1 VRSHSLE
8 PTSAPLRLAVIVALG
23 AAALTACDPA
33 GAQRA
38 DEPTHAFR
46 TTVPELS
53 TIPAPCPTSSTSGS
67 VEVRLFHAPGGGCVR
82 QDLLREFRCTSQ
94 DDPVIE
100 AGGLRFL
107 GGTFAMPVSGL
118 PADARLLGRNSLE
131 EVDIRPGGRPTLY
144 VTTADGVERWLTLV
158 APPDGLAD
166 ALFLGDS
173 IMVGS
178 RRAVVRALPGWA
190 TEFRAK
196 VSRTTDEGIDVAR
209 TLHDMSDHDVVV
221 VELGTNDSLAEGF
234 RARVQRLL
242 SIVGSAPLIVWVT
255 VHRDMEITP
264 ELDADIE
271 SAMRDL
277 PNGLVVDWN
286 AAVTSDDVL
295 ADGVHPTDA
304 GKVLMARL
312 LAGPLQRWNDAA
324 TGHGAVA
331 CAPRE

>member
-1 VRSHSLE
+1 MLHRRFASI
-8 PTSAPLRLAVIVALG
+8 PLHLAAAVVVCAL
-23 AAALTACDPA
+23 ALTACDRA

-46 TTVPELS
+46 TAVPELS
-53 TIPAPCPTSSTSGS
+53 TIPAPCPTSSASGG

-82 QDLLREFRCTSQ
+82 QDQLREFRCTPQ

-107 GGTFAMPVSGL
+107 GGAFAMPVSQV
-118 PADARLLGRNSLE
+118 PVEARLLGRNSLE
-131 EVDIRPGGRPTLY
+131 EVDIRPGDRPTLF
-144 VTTADGVERWLTLV
+144 VTTAGGVERWLTLV
-158 APPDGLAD
+158 TPPDGLAD
-166 ALFLGDS
+166 ALFIGDS

-209 TLHDMSDHDVVV
+209 TLDDMSRHDVVV
-221 VELGTNDSLAEGF
+221 VELGTNESLAEGF
-234 RARVQRLL
+234 PARIRRML
-242 SIVGSAPLIVWVT
+242 SIVGSARLIVWVT
-255 VHRDMEITP
+255 VHRDQEITP
-264 ELDADIE
+264 ELNDDIV

-277 PNGLVVDWN
+277 PNGIVADWN
-286 AAVTSDDVL
+286 AAVTPDDLL

-304 GKVLMARL
+304 GQALMAHL

-324 TGHGAVA
+324 TGHGDVA
-331 CAPRE
+331 CAPPE

>member
-1 VRSHSLE
+1 MRFHRFE
-8 PTSAPLRLAVIVALG
+8 PTAPLRFAAIVAMC
-23 AAALTACDPA
+23 AAALAACDRA

-53 TIPAPCPTSSTSGS
+53 TIPAPCATSSSSGG

-82 QDLLREFRCTSQ
+82 QDQLREFRCTSG

-107 GGTFAMPVSGL
+107 GGTFAMPVSGV
-118 PADARLLGRNSLE
+118 PADARLLGRNSLG

-144 VTTADGVERWLTLV
+144 VTSADGVERWLTLV
-158 APPDGLAD
+158 TPPDGLAD

-190 TEFRAK
+190 TEFRAR

-209 TLHDMSDHDVVV
+209 TLPDVSDHDVVV
-221 VELGTNDSLAEGF
+221 VELGTNESLAEEF
-234 RARVQRLL
+234 PALVQRML
-242 SIVGSAPLIVWVT
+242 SIVGSARLVVWVT

-271 SAMRDL
+271 SAMRDI
-277 PNGLVVDWN
+277 PNGIVVDWN
-286 AAVTSDDVL
+286 AAVTLDDLL

-304 GKVLMARL
+304 GKALMAHL
-312 LAGPLQRWNDAA
+312 LAGPLQRWHDAA